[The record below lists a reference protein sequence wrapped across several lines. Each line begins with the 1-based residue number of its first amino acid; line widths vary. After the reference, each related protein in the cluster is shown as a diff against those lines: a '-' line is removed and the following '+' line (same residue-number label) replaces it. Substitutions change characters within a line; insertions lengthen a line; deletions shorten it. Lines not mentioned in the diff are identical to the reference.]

1 MMKIKPLNKNVLVKI
16 SAPKEV
22 AVGGIILP
30 EKTKE
35 ALRRNCQGVVV
46 AMGEGIQYQVG
57 SAGEGVEVGDIVMFD
72 EWSGTE
78 VKDPDSKDDEVIYKL
93 VPYSNL
99 LAIL

>member
-1 MMKIKPLNKNVLVKI
+1 MMKIKPLGKNVLLKI

-22 AVGGIILP
+22 AVGGILLP

-46 AMGEGIQYQVG
+46 GMGAELMDGLAVK
-57 SAGEGVEVGDIVMFD
+57 VGDTVLFD

-78 VKDPDSKDDEVIYKL
+78 VQSVETADGGKEIYKL